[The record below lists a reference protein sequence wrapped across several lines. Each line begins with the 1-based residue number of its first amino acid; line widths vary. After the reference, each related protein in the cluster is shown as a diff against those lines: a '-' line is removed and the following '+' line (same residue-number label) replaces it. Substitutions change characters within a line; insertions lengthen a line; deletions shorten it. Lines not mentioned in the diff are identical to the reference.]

1 MGPGARIVGGLI
13 AISAIV
19 GIGIEFRGS
28 LALTQSPFASLWV
41 LVGYFTILTNGLVAV
56 LFASVALGWKPA
68 PRLLAGAALAMALVG
83 IIYALLLSGLRVLE
97 GQALF
102 ADFLLHTAN
111 PILVAL
117 FWLAFAEKG
126 RLTMTDAFF
135 WATYPLAYCV
145 YALLRGAAS
154 GFYPYPFLDVG
165 ERGMAAVLVT
175 AVIIAAAFIA
185 CGLGL
190 VLLDR
195 WLARR

>member
-1 MGPGARIVGGLI
+1 MGPRARIVGVLI

-28 LALTQSPFASLWV
+28 LALTQSPLRSLWV

-56 LFASVALGWKPA
+56 LFGSVALGWKPA

-117 FWLAFAEKG
+117 FWLVFAEKG
-126 RLTMTDAFF
+126 RLAMTDAFF
-135 WATYPLAYCV
+135 WATYPVAYCFYV
-145 YALLRGAAS
+145 LLRGAAS
-154 GFYPYPFLDVG
+154 GFYPYPFLDVAQ
-165 ERGMAAVLVT
+165 RSLPAVLVT
-175 AVIIAAAFIA
+175 AAIIATIFIA
-185 CGLGL
+185 CGFGL
-190 VLLDR
+190 VFLDR